1 MIAGSGRP
9 RRHSGEVGGS
19 SSGHGHRSD
28 LRGTP
33 AARPPGGR
41 ADPGGA
47 GRAGRAERAG
57 HRRPGAGCP
66 ARPVPGHRSTPGGG
80 AATGGTGPR
89 PLDAAGRR
97 VGTALGG
104 GRTPDLLATL
114 PVPLT
119 SFVGREHG
127 VAEVRGLLGTTRL
140 LTLTGPGGVGKTR
153 LALRVAQAVV
163 EVDEAPV
170 AFVDL
175 APLADPAQV
184 PAAVARVLGVR

>member
-1 MIAGSGRP
+1 M
-9 RRHSGEVGGS
+9 
-19 SSGHGHRSD
+19 
-28 LRGTP
+28 
-33 AARPPGGR
+33 
-41 ADPGGA
+41 
-47 GRAGRAERAG
+47 
-57 HRRPGAGCP
+57 
-66 ARPVPGHRSTPGGG
+66 
-80 AATGGTGPR
+80 
-89 PLDAAGRR
+89 
-97 VGTALGG
+97 
-104 GRTPDLLATL
+104 
-114 PVPLT
+114 T

-184 PAAVARVLGVR
+184 PAAVARVLGVREHFLKHLSRTELEYLANALEAILAGEGSPLPPLTAFNS